1 MSEELQW
8 FLALNLFLA
17 IWLGRFAE
25 SWKGRGMFRWMA
37 IGMVMSVTGPLLL
50 AFLPSVKQ
58 GRKTVARNGNFPGQD
73 FWRLDI

>member
-8 FLALNLFLA
+8 FLALNLVLA
-17 IWLGRFAE
+17 IWLGMLAE

-37 IGMVMSVTGPLLL
+37 IGLVMSVTGLLLL

-58 GRKTVARNGNFPGQD
+58 ERKTAAGDENFPGQD